1 MLKVT
6 NSGITCNRTD
16 IWQFNYNA
24 YVFPTVLLIGADVD
38 ECNILGI
45 CNGICHNTQGSHNCT
60 ECPRKTVY
68 DTATRMCIST
78 KEQNLVLG
86 EFYDTINSTY

>member
-24 YVFPTVLLIGADVD
+24 YVFPRVLLIGADVD

-45 CNGICHNTQGSHNCT
+45 CNGTCHNTHGSHYC
-60 ECPRKTVY
+60 
-68 DTATRMCIST
+68 T

-86 EFYDTINSTY
+86 EFYDTINSMY